1 MNPARAMVL
10 MVAAVMAVVVYL
22 LMRRPSMRRAQFQG
36 GRAFSVAVSFGCAV
50 RVAGVACIDG
60 AVTCGS
66 VWRECLVS
74 LEGGFR
80 R

>member
-22 LMRRPSMRRAQFQG
+22 LMRRSQFQG

>member
-36 GRAFSVAVSFGCAV
+36 GRAFSPVVSFGCAAGLFV
-50 RVAGVACIDG
+50 LLVWVAFA
-60 AVTCGS
+60 
-66 VWRECLVS
+66 LQ
-74 LEGGFR
+74 
-80 R
+80 